1 MRHSHRGSRKML
13 TLGDQKVQPRAVPAL
28 LSTRA
33 SVPTAA
39 PISQNSERLNAAAE
53 DRADGNSVG
62 LRRILSSLGETDP
75 PESRPCKASFQYFWG
90 GIHSEL
96 IAGAVVTSW

>member
-1 MRHSHRGSRKML
+1 ML

-96 IAGAVVTSW
+96 IAGAVVTSRNHPLVRTTR